1 MRNARRIFTI
11 LLVLNWIVVFVN
23 GIHISNAIAIIIN
36 AILVIVFSV
45 KSIRN
50 LSKK

>member
-23 GIHISNAIAIIIN
+23 GIHASNAIAIIIN